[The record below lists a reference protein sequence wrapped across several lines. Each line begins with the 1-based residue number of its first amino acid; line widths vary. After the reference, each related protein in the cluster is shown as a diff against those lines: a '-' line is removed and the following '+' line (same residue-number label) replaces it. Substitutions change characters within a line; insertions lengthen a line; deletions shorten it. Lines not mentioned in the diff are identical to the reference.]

1 MLTWKFFARKL
12 FHPHV
17 EPIQIERE
25 VKAIVKLCSGDANRY
40 IVQVLHHGKFTW
52 SSYYFI
58 DMELCDGDLRDY
70 IYGRMEPS
78 SLPDPRPSFV
88 KIFILSSQRNKQ
100 NWSIMEQIASGLD
113 FIHSHGQV
121 HRDLKPANGTYPRI
135 SS

>member
-40 IVQVLHHGKFTW
+40 IVQVLHHGKFAW